1 MVFQDAGASL
11 TPWMTV
17 GDLLSERLRVQ
28 HVAGKDRK
36 TKVGDALRL
45 VGLNPDIAQRRP
57 GRLSGG
63 QRQRVALARAVIVPP
78 ALLACDEPTSSL
90 DVSLAATVINLL
102 KKLQSEIGMALL
114 FVTHDLGLAQTVA
127 DEVVVMENGVI
138 VEVGTA
144 EQVLLD
150 PKNDYTKKLL
160 SAVPRMEVG

>member
-1 MVFQDAGASL
+1 
-11 TPWMTV
+11 
-17 GDLLSERLRVQ
+17 
-28 HVAGKDRK
+28 
-36 TKVGDALRL
+36 
-45 VGLNPDIAQRRP
+45 
-57 GRLSGG
+57 
-63 QRQRVALARAVIVPP
+63 
-78 ALLACDEPTSSL
+78 
-90 DVSLAATVINLL
+90 
-102 KKLQSEIGMALL
+102 MALL